1 MSTMAWAMEAAGEH
15 GLKYVVLD
23 RPNPIG
29 GVAVEGPIADAGRE
43 SFVGCHTIPV
53 RHGMTVGELARMY
66 REERDVKVDLEV
78 VEVESWRRRDYWD
91 ATGLTWVNPSPNMRS
106 LAEAVLYPGMGIWE
120 TTNISVGRGT
130 DTPFEV
136 LGAPW
141 INGQQLAAEL
151 NAAGLKGVRFIPIEF
166 TPGDSKFKGQKC
178 GGINVTITDRGEIDS
193 FAIGL
198 EIACTL
204 RRLYPL
210 DWNTKRADR
219 LLINEEVY
227 DAILDGADRAEIEA
241 QYRTK
246 LEEFLDRREEF
257 LLYK

>member
-1 MSTMAWAMEAAGEH
+1 MEAAGEH
-15 GLKYVVLD
+15 GIKYVVLD

-29 GVAVEGPIADAGRE
+29 GLAVEGPIADAGRE

-53 RHGMTVGELARMY
+53 RHGMTVGEVARMY
-66 REERDVKVDLEV
+66 KAERDVKVDLDV
-78 VEVESWRRRDYWD
+78 IEVEGWRRSDYWD
-91 ATGLTWVNPSPNMRS
+91 ATGLTWVNQSPNMRS
-106 LAEAVLYPGMGIWE
+106 LTEAVLYPGMGIWE

-141 INGQQLAAEL
+141 IDGQALAAEL

-166 TPGDSKFKGQKC
+166 TPDDSKYKGEKC
-178 GGINVTITDRGEIDS
+178 GGINVTITNRSEIDS

-198 EIACTL
+198 EIATVL

-210 DWNTKRADR
+210 DWQSTRADR
-219 LLINEEVY
+219 LLINAEVFN
-227 DAILDGADRAEIEA
+227 AILDGKDRAEIEEL
-241 QYRTK
+241 YK
-246 LEEFLDRREEF
+246 EELKEFQERREKF
-257 LLYK
+257 LIYEE